1 MKDRFSLSFKAFY
14 LIYLGAIGSF
24 IPYINTYLEKNA
36 GLSGSQIGLITAIS
50 LVLGVCVIPIWGVVG
65 DKTRKYSALLKLS
78 IMAALVVLYFYYKA
92 AVYPAIVVCAIALEV
107 SRLGTMPMAD
117 TLATNYCHKTGGNYG
132 SIRGMGSL
140 GYMLAGMAVG
150 FLADLF
156 GLDGAMFATYA
167 VLLIL
172 AFSISFGFPKDDGK
186 KEDGEEVKVKKGSF
200 KELLTNKNFLFIL
213 FLQLLMST
221 VVDSAMTYG
230 GNHLTVTLNSG
241 ASAIRWMTFATVL
254 PEVAFLMIAIKV
266 LNKTGFKKFYLIA
279 CVSMMLRFGVYA
291 FIPNQYAFLAIS
303 IVHCIGVAIAT
314 VASLTYIRNSVD
326 PAVLGTAITL
336 LNATLS
342 IGKAIYG
349 YIFGVVYEI
358 WGSFIMF
365 GICLIP
371 FVIAFLMISRSHC
384 FDEID
389 KHKGHI
395 A

>member
-1 MKDRFSLSFKAFY
+1 M
-14 LIYLGAIGSF
+14 
-24 IPYINTYLEKNA
+24 
-36 GLSGSQIGLITAIS
+36 
-50 LVLGVCVIPIWGVVG
+50 
-65 DKTRKYSALLKLS
+65 
-78 IMAALVVLYFYYKA
+78 
-92 AVYPAIVVCAIALEV
+92 
-107 SRLGTMPMAD
+107 
-117 TLATNYCHKTGGNYG
+117 
-132 SIRGMGSL
+132 
-140 GYMLAGMAVG
+140 
-150 FLADLF
+150 
-156 GLDGAMFATYA
+156 
-167 VLLIL
+167 
-172 AFSISFGFPKDDGK
+172 
-186 KEDGEEVKVKKGSF
+186 
-200 KELLTNKNFLFIL
+200 
-213 FLQLLMST
+213 
-221 VVDSAMTYG
+221 
-230 GNHLTVTLNSG
+230 
-241 ASAIRWMTFATVL
+241 
-254 PEVAFLMIAIKV
+254 
-266 LNKTGFKKFYLIA
+266 IA
-279 CVSMMLRFGVYA
+279 CVSMMLRFRVYA
-291 FIPNQYAFLAIS
+291 LFPINMLFGNS

>member
-1 MKDRFSLSFKAFY
+1 
-14 LIYLGAIGSF
+14 
-24 IPYINTYLEKNA
+24 
-36 GLSGSQIGLITAIS
+36 
-50 LVLGVCVIPIWGVVG
+50 
-65 DKTRKYSALLKLS
+65 
-78 IMAALVVLYFYYKA
+78 
-92 AVYPAIVVCAIALEV
+92 
-107 SRLGTMPMAD
+107 
-117 TLATNYCHKTGGNYG
+117 
-132 SIRGMGSL
+132 
-140 GYMLAGMAVG
+140 
-150 FLADLF
+150 
-156 GLDGAMFATYA
+156 
-167 VLLIL
+167 
-172 AFSISFGFPKDDGK
+172 
-186 KEDGEEVKVKKGSF
+186 
-200 KELLTNKNFLFIL
+200 
-213 FLQLLMST
+213 
-221 VVDSAMTYG
+221 
-230 GNHLTVTLNSG
+230 
-241 ASAIRWMTFATVL
+241 
-254 PEVAFLMIAIKV
+254 
-266 LNKTGFKKFYLIA
+266 
-279 CVSMMLRFGVYA
+279 MMLRFGVYA
-291 FIPNQYAFLAIS
+291 FIPNQYAFLAIN

>member
-1 MKDRFSLSFKAFY
+1 MKNRFTLSFKAFY
-14 LIYLGAIGSF
+14 LIYLGAIGAF
-24 IPYINTYLEKNA
+24 VPYINTYLEKSA

-50 LVLGVCVIPIWGVVG
+50 LVLGVCIIPIWGIVG
-65 DKTRKYSALLKLS
+65 DKTKKYNALLKFS
-78 IMAALVVLYFYYKA
+78 IMASLVVLYFYYKA
-92 AVYPAIVVCAIALEV
+92 AVYPAIVICAIALEIA
-107 SRLGTMPMAD
+107 RLGAMPMAD
-117 TLATNYCHKTGGNYG
+117 TMATNYCHKTNGNYG

-140 GYMLAGMAVG
+140 GYMLAGVAVG
-150 FLADLF
+150 FLADFF

-167 VLLIL
+167 VLLVL
-172 AFSISFGFPKDDGK
+172 SFSISFGFPKD
-186 KEDGEEVKVKKGSF
+186 KEENDNEDEDKVKKGSF

-213 FLQLLMST
+213 FLQLLMAT

-230 GNHLTVTLNSG
+230 GNHLTVTLNGS
-241 ASAIRWMTFATVL
+241 ASAISWMTLATVL
-254 PEVAFLMIAIKV
+254 PEVIFLMVAMKLI
-266 LNKTGFKKFYLIA
+266 NKTGFKKFYLIA
-279 CVSMMLRFGVYA
+279 VISMMLRFSVYA
-291 FIPNQYAFLAIS
+291 LIPNSYAFLAIS
-303 IVHCIGVAIAT
+303 VVHCIGVATST
-314 VASLTYIRNSVD
+314 VASLTYIRNSVN

-358 WGSFIMF
+358 WGSFVMF

-371 FVIAFLMISRSHC
+371 LIIAFVMISRTKC

-389 KHKGHI
+389 SQKGHI

>member
-14 LIYLGAIGSF
+14 FIYLGAIGAF
-24 IPYINTYLEKNA
+24 MPYINTYLEKNA

-65 DKTRKYSALLKLS
+65 DKTRKYNSLLKLS
-78 IMAALVVLYFYYKA
+78 IMASLVVLYFYYKA
-92 AVYPAIVVCAIALEV
+92 AVYPAIVICAIALEV
-107 SRLGTMPMAD
+107 ARLGAMPMAD
-117 TLATNYCHKTGGNYG
+117 TLATNYCHKTEGNYG

-150 FLADLF
+150 FLADFF

-167 VLLIL
+167 VLLVL
-172 AFSISFGFPKDDGK
+172 SFSISFGFPKDEGK
-186 KEDGEEVKVKKGSF
+186 KQEDQEEKVKKGSF

-213 FLQLLMST
+213 FLQLLLST

-230 GNHLTVTLNSG
+230 GNHLTVTLSG
-241 ASAIRWMTFATVL
+241 SASAISWMTFATVL

-266 LNKTGFKKFYLIA
+266 INKIGFKKFYLIA
-279 CVSMMLRFGVYA
+279 AISMMVRFGVYA
-291 FIPNQYAFLAIS
+291 LVPNEYAFLAAS
-303 IVHCIGVAIAT
+303 IVHCIGVATAT
-314 VASLTYIRNSVD
+314 VASLTYIRNSVN

-358 WGSFIMF
+358 WGSFIMY

-371 FVIAFLMISRSHC
+371 FIIAFIMISRTKC
-384 FDEID
+384 FDTID
-389 KHKGHI
+389 QEKGHI

>member
-1 MKDRFSLSFKAFY
+1 MKNRFTLSFKAFY
-14 LIYLGAIGSF
+14 LIYLGAIGAF
-24 IPYINTYLEKNA
+24 VPYINTYLEKSA

-50 LVLGVCVIPIWGVVG
+50 LVLGVCIIPIWGIVG
-65 DKTRKYSALLKLS
+65 DKTKKYNALLKFS
-78 IMAALVVLYFYYKA
+78 IMASLVVLYFYYKA
-92 AVYPAIVVCAIALEV
+92 AVYPAIVICAIALEIA
-107 SRLGTMPMAD
+107 RLGAMPMAD
-117 TLATNYCHKTGGNYG
+117 TMATNYCHKTNGNYG

-140 GYMLAGMAVG
+140 GYMLAGVAVG
-150 FLADLF
+150 FLADFF

-172 AFSISFGFPKDDGK
+172 SFSISFGFPKD
-186 KEDGEEVKVKKGSF
+186 KEENDNEDEDKVKKGSF

-213 FLQLLMST
+213 FLQLLMAT

-230 GNHLTVTLNSG
+230 GNHLTVTLNGS
-241 ASAIRWMTFATVL
+241 ASAISWMTLATVL
-254 PEVAFLMIAIKV
+254 PEVIFLMVAMKLI
-266 LNKTGFKKFYLIA
+266 NKTGFKKFYLIA
-279 CVSMMLRFGVYA
+279 VISMMLRFSVYA
-291 FIPNQYAFLAIS
+291 LIPNSYAFLAIS
-303 IVHCIGVAIAT
+303 VVHCIGVATST
-314 VASLTYIRNSVD
+314 VASLTYIRNSVN

-358 WGSFIMF
+358 WGSFVMF

-371 FVIAFLMISRSHC
+371 LIIAFVMISRTKC

-389 KHKGHI
+389 GQKGHI